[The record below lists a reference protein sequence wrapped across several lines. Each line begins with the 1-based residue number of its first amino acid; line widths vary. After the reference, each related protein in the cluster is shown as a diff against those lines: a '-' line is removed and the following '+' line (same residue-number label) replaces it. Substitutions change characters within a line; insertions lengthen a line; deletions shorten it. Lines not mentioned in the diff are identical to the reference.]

1 MTALDAEWVRLVCAH
16 CDPVL
21 EAADVGFERQISHEA
36 DGAVSA
42 ILWEA
47 DPQRFAAAYPDS
59 GIVESY
65 GEGAWPHVSCIDFW
79 LYVDHERQRAVLS
92 VEGWDLP
99 EIGIDLAGSPGL
111 HAASIAQ
118 VLARILGVGR
128 PPLPQ

>member
-92 VEGWDLP
+92 VEGSVASRDGRGGTAPARVREQLAELVARVESARDLL
-99 EIGIDLAGSPGL
+99 D
-111 HAASIAQ
+111 
-118 VLARILGVGR
+118 
-128 PPLPQ
+128 